1 MRVQMTDRFVATAK
15 TDSAQSEFFDTKV
28 KGLSLRVS
36 RAGARRWH
44 FHFTDADGKRA
55 RTSLGTYPATPL
67 GAARAAAIEA
77 RSALESG
84 SDPRSGKSTA
94 STVATLA
101 DSYLAKRVMPNLR
114 GSDGVKGRLYGNVV
128 PIIGDVRLG
137 DLHRRDINKVIDA
150 LVARNVPAQANRT
163 FTDLRAMV
171 RWAVKRGDLD
181 RDPTAGMSM
190 PSKPRFRDRV
200 LSDDEIRHMWH
211 AEFLSTDTLRVL
223 RLALLTAQR
232 IGEVTGITR
241 AELDIPAREW
251 RLPGARTKNG
261 RPHTVPLSGMAVEV
275 ITDVMA
281 AIGDKPNLF
290 DARRLAYRLRR
301 PLPDADFTPHDLRRT
316 ALTGMARLGIE
327 PIVLGHIA
335 NHLTTT
341 KAGVTLGVYVQHAYE
356 AEKRRALDL
365 WADRLQAIVDDVPVA
380 QVVALRGGR

>member
-15 TDSAQSEFFDTKV
+15 TDNAQAEFFDTKV

-44 FHFTDADGKRA
+44 FHYTSSVGKRA
-55 RTSLGTYPATPL
+55 RASLGTYPATPL

-84 SDPRSGKSTA
+84 SDPRVGKSKA
-94 STVATLA
+94 STVATLI
-101 DSYLAKRVMPNLR
+101 DSYLAKHATPNLR
-114 GSDGVKGRLYGNVV
+114 GSDAVKRRLYGNVV
-128 PIIGDVRLG
+128 PIIGDIQLS
-137 DLHRRDINKVIDA
+137 DLHRRDINKTIDA
-150 LVARNVPAQANRT
+150 MVTRNVPAQANRT
-163 FTDLRAMV
+163 YTDLRAMI

-190 PSKPRFRDRV
+190 PSKVRSRDRI
-200 LSDDEIRHMWH
+200 LTDDEIRRLWRT
-211 AEFLSTDTLRVL
+211 EFATADTSPVL
-223 RLALLTAQR
+223 KLALLTAQR
-232 IGEVTGITR
+232 VGEVAGMTR
-241 AELDIPAREW
+241 AELDIPASEW
-251 RLPGARTKNG
+251 RLPGERTKNG
-261 RPHTVPLSGMAVEV
+261 RPHTVPLSEMALGI
-275 ITDVMA
+275 ITTAMA
-281 AIGDKPNLF
+281 AGNRETLFKVGGLADKLK
-290 DARRLAYRLRR
+290 RK
-301 PLPDADFTPHDLRRT
+301 LPDVDYTPHDLRRT

-365 WADRLQAIVDDVPVA
+365 WAEHLLM
-380 QVVALRGGR
+380 VVGR

>member
-1 MRVQMTDRFVATAK
+1 
-15 TDSAQSEFFDTKV
+15 
-28 KGLSLRVS
+28 
-36 RAGARRWH
+36 
-44 FHFTDADGKRA
+44 
-55 RTSLGTYPATPL
+55 
-67 GAARAAAIEA
+67 
-77 RSALESG
+77 
-84 SDPRSGKSTA
+84 
-94 STVATLA
+94 
-101 DSYLAKRVMPNLR
+101 
-114 GSDGVKGRLYGNVV
+114 
-128 PIIGDVRLG
+128 
-137 DLHRRDINKVIDA
+137 
-150 LVARNVPAQANRT
+150 
-163 FTDLRAMV
+163 MV

-190 PSKPRFRDRV
+190 PSKPKFRERI

-261 RPHTVPLSGMAVEV
+261 RPHTVPLSGMAVEI

-365 WADRLQAIVDDVPVA
+365 WADRLSAIINNAAATDVIV
-380 QVVALRGGR
+380 LRGER